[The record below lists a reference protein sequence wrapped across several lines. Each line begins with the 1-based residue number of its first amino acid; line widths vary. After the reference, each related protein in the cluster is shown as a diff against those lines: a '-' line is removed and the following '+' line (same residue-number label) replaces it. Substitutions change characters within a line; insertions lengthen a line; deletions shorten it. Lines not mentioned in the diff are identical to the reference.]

1 LHGAP
6 ELPITRTNLKSG
18 SVMPHPGN
26 SRPEERTVD
35 NIGRWVTS
43 GVIGLIGILGLFVA
57 SRATDDT
64 FYSLGLIV
72 FVIAVA
78 VIFYMIRRAFDEAG
92 ARPRGPGDTAAHNN

>member
-1 LHGAP
+1 L
-6 ELPITRTNLKSG
+6 NSG
-18 SVMPHPGN
+18 IIMPHPGN

-35 NIGRWVTS
+35 HIGKWVT
-43 GVIGLIGILGLFVA
+43 GGIVGLIGILGLFVA

-64 FYSLGLIV
+64 FYALSLIV
-72 FVIAVA
+72 FVIAVG